1 MVRPLVLG
9 NGQLL
14 VNFDGA
20 LNMRDLY
27 FPYVGQLNHIGGHH
41 CSFGVWVDGHF
52 SWCHDAHWERKLAYK
67 PDTLVSEVLLRHQ
80 GLHLEIQVNSAV
92 HFTDNIFLKKMIIRN
107 LSQHTREVRVF
118 FTHDFSIDESDVGD
132 TAVYNPE
139 LSAVYHYKRNR
150 YLLANGRAGGERI
163 FEYTTGVK
171 RFGGA
176 EGTWRDAEDGKL
188 ANNPIAQGSVDSTI
202 SFRLSLAAGGEGT
215 LYYWLVVAKN
225 YTEMKKLD
233 AYVVDRT
240 PARLIE
246 RVESFWRT
254 WVNKQG
260 TDFGNLPQNVID
272 QYKRS
277 LLIVRTHTDRQ
288 TGAIIAASDSEIL
301 HYNRDHYNY
310 MWPRDGALIA
320 MAAIKTGYEE
330 MVKQFF
336 YFCENSLTDRGFLLH
351 KYNPDGSVG
360 SSWHAW
366 VENGRPQLP
375 IQEDETAL
383 VICALWEYYE
393 HHRDLN
399 FIQFCYR
406 GFIKPAADFLA
417 SYLDSNL
424 GLPLPSYDLWEERR
438 GIFTYTAATVA
449 AALQAAARFAE
460 ILGEDEKFYLYL
472 ETSQKVRQGILDH
485 LYDEGLGRFIRGFKV
500 RADGSYEKDYT
511 LESSCFALFAFD
523 VLPADDERVVRTMQA
538 IEEGLWVKTSIGGIA
553 RYTDDWYLQK
563 SKDLSN
569 VPGNPWIICTLWLAK
584 WYIARAG
591 ATEQLEKPGQLLQW
605 TENRA
610 LETGVLPEQLH
621 PYTGEPVSVAP
632 LTWSHATFIDVVR
645 DYVKKYRELSE
656 IACNW

>member
-1 MVRPLVLG
+1 MVRPLVFG

-14 VNFDGA
+14 INIDA
-20 LNMRDLY
+20 SLNMRDLY
-27 FPYVGQLNHIGGHH
+27 FPYVGQLNHIGGHF
-41 CSFGVWVDGHF
+41 CSFGIWADGRF
-52 SWCHDAHWERKLAYK
+52 SWCHDDRWEKQISYK
-67 PDTLVSEVLLRHQ
+67 PDTLVGEVLMRNR
-80 GLHLEIQVNSAV
+80 GLQLEVLVNDAV
-92 HFTDNIFLKKMIIRN
+92 HFTDNIYIKKMVIRSLAFHN
-107 LSQHTREVRVF
+107 REVRVF
-118 FTHDFSIDESDVGD
+118 FTHDFSIDESEVGD

-150 YLLANGRAGGERI
+150 YFLTNGRAGGERI
-163 FEYTTGVK
+163 FEFTTGVK

-202 SFRLSLAAGGEGT
+202 SFRLRLPAHGEGT

-225 YTEMKKLD
+225 YVEMKKLD

-254 WVNKQG
+254 WVNKQVM
-260 TDFGNLPQNVID
+260 DFAHLPQKVID
-272 QYKRS
+272 LYKRS
-277 LLIVRTHTDRQ
+277 LLIIHTHIDRN
-288 TGAIIAASDSEIL
+288 TGAIIAASDSDIL
-301 HYNRDHYNY
+301 QFNRDHYNY

-320 MAAIKTGYEE
+320 SVAIKIGYEE
-330 MVKQFF
+330 MVKKFF
-336 YFCENSLTDRGFLLH
+336 YFCENALTDRGFLLH

-383 VICALWEYYE
+383 VICALWDYYE

-406 GFIKPAADFLA
+406 GFIQPAADFLA
-417 SYLDSNL
+417 GYLDNDL

-438 GIFTYTAATVA
+438 GIFTYTASTVFG
-449 AALQAAARFAE
+449 ALQAAARFAE
-460 ILGEDEKFYLYL
+460 IMGEE
-472 ETSQKVRQGILDH
+472 QKVSRYQEAAQKVWQGILDH
-485 LYDEGLGRFIRGFKV
+485 LYDVEARRFIRGFKV

-538 IEEGLWVKTSIGGIA
+538 IEEGLWVKTGVGGIA

-563 SKDLSN
+563 TKDLAN

-584 WYIARAG
+584 WYVAKAKK
-591 ATEQLEKPGQLLQW
+591 TEDLDKPGQLLQW
-605 TENRA
+605 AANSA
-610 LETGVLPEQLH
+610 LGTGVLPEQLH

-632 LTWSHATFIDVVR
+632 LTWSHATFIDVVH
-645 DYVKKYRELSE
+645 DYVKKYRTLT
-656 IACNW
+656 